1 MSSGSSPGRVSPFKT
16 ELDREAERS
25 EKRLALLRAAVHLFN
40 ERGFHSTSLEEV
52 AASLGVTK
60 PVIYHYLGNKDQV
73 AFECVRIGVEQLH
86 VAATEARAAPGNGLD
101 RLRAFLLR
109 YAAIMMDDFGRGVVR
124 IGDETLSTP
133 TRARFR
139 ALKSEI
145 DAAMRAMIDV
155 AVADG
160 SARVAD
166 TRLAAFA
173 IAGALNWSS
182 RWHRPDGPQTVEQV
196 AAGLVDFLCDGL
208 SNRSRDAVPVTAK

>member
-1 MSSGSSPGRVSPFKT
+1 MPAASPNSRASPFKSDT
-16 ELDREAERS
+16 DREAERS
-25 EKRLALLRAAVHLFN
+25 EKRIALLRAAVHLFN
-40 ERGFHSTSLEEV
+40 ERGFHATSLEEV

-86 VAATEARAAPGNGLD
+86 AAAADAAAQPGTGLD

-124 IGDETLSTP
+124 IGDDTLSVP
-133 TRARFR
+133 MRARFR

-145 DAAMRAMIDV
+145 DAALRAMIDA

-160 SARVAD
+160 SARAAD

-173 IAGALNWSS
+173 IAGALNWPSH
-182 RWHRPDGPQTVEQV
+182 WHRQDGPQTVEQI

-208 SNRSRDAVPVTAK
+208 SNPRR

>member
-1 MSSGSSPGRVSPFKT
+1 MPASSPTSPFKT
-16 ELDREAERS
+16 DTHRAAERS
-25 EKRLALLRAAVHLFN
+25 EKRLALLRAAVRMFN
-40 ERGFHSTSLEEV
+40 ERGFHSTSLDEV

-86 VAATEARAAPGNGLD
+86 VAGAEARALPGTGLD

-124 IGDETLSTP
+124 IGDETLSGP

-139 ALKSEI
+139 SLKSEV
-145 DAAMRAMIDV
+145 DAAMRAMIAA

-160 SARVAD
+160 SAQVAD
-166 TRLAAFA
+166 IRISAFA
-173 IAGALNWSS
+173 IAGALNWAS
-182 RWHRPDGPQTVEQV
+182 RWHRPDGPQSIDAV
-196 AAGLVDFLCDGL
+196 ATGLVDFLCDGL
-208 SNRSRDAVPVTAK
+208 SNRPR